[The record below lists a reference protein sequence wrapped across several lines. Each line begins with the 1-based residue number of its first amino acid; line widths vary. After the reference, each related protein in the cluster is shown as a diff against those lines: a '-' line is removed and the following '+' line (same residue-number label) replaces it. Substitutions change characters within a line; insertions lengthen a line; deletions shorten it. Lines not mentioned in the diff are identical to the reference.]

1 MLDLNKRVSGF
12 AALLFFLLMGC
23 GFLQAQDYRQI
34 EKEKISFISRYLNLT
49 NQQKQL
55 FFRAV
60 QTLDH
65 NLAEIKRLEK
75 ENPEKYL
82 LKLRSLNDIFVVQ
95 VQQLLASD
103 QQGRWKN
110 FQNREYRA
118 VRECKQKAKKKGWSC
133 KERMNEEIKIRYK
146 YTTLNL

>member
-1 MLDLNKRVSGF
+1 MLQFYKKAFLS
-12 AALLFFLLMGC
+12 AACIFFLLLGC
-23 GFLQAQDYRQI
+23 GLLQAQEYRQI

-49 NQQKQL
+49 NQQKHL
-55 FFRAV
+55 FLQAV
-60 QTLDH
+60 QTLDQ
-65 NLAEIKRLEK
+65 NLAEIKRHEN
-75 ENPEKYL
+75 ENPEQYL
-82 LKLRSLNDIFVVQ
+82 LKLRSLNDIFAVQ

-118 VRECKQKAKKKGWSC
+118 VLECKQKAKKNGWSC

>member
-1 MLDLNKRVSGF
+1 MLQVYKRAPGIT
-12 AALLFFLLMGC
+12 ACLLFLLIGC
-23 GFLQAQDYRQI
+23 SQIRAQEYRQI

-49 NQQKQL
+49 NQQKHL
-55 FFRAV
+55 FLQAV
-60 QTLDH
+60 QTLDN

-75 ENPEKYL
+75 EQPEKYL
-82 LKLRSLNDIFVVQ
+82 LKLRSLNDIFAVQ

-103 QQGRWKN
+103 QQGRWKD

-118 VRECKQKAKKKGWSC
+118 VLECKQKAKKNGWSC
-133 KERMNEEIKIRYK
+133 RERMNEEIKIRYK